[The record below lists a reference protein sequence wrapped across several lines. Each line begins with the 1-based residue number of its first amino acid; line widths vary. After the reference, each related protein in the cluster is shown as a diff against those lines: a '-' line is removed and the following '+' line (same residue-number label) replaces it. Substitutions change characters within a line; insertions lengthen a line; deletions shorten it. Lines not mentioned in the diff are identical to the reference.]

1 MIPLLI
7 GLGALVGGYLV
18 VTNWQE
24 IEGWLKEFLPKL
36 QAVLRRPA
44 SLIMRQNFSP
54 ASKAT

>member
-24 IEGWLKEFLPKL
+24 VEGWLKEFLPKL
-36 QAVLRRPA
+36 
-44 SLIMRQNFSP
+44 
-54 ASKAT
+54 